1 MNPAIALRPD
11 YDRDLAEAREYVER
25 GEALLK
31 RVEQLVAIHV
41 EKPARKE
48 G

>member
-11 YDRDLAEAREYVER
+11 YERDLAEAREYVER

-31 RVEQLVAIHV
+31 RVEYLTAVYV
-41 EKPARKE
+41 EKPTKE
-48 G
+48 EG